1 MQEKLEA
8 EKEDK
13 LLAEQIKE
21 DIINERKNLIE
32 KKNKEKEK
40 ILKYQEINEKL
51 AKERMANVKKDDD
64 IIIEQEL
71 INPNSLSSNALKQ
84 RINKRA
90 LEQEMAGK
98 YLLKIYNSL
107 EKQNQDAY
115 IAEREKQEEKR
126 KLEIENADKK
136 RKLKMED
143 YRKAL
148 QDTLVKKILEK
159 EKQKK
164 EEDKYKQSL
173 EEYVQFLHKK
183 YREIQDENVLLIKNK
198 FKMEEDNDKLKLEI
212 MRGLTKIREGFTF
225 LAT

>member
-1 MQEKLEA
+1 
-8 EKEDK
+8 
-13 LLAEQIKE
+13 
-21 DIINERKNLIE
+21 
-32 KKNKEKEK
+32 
-40 ILKYQEINEKL
+40 
-51 AKERMANVKKDDD
+51 MANVKKDDD

-126 KLEIENADKK
+126 KLELENADKK

-173 EEYVQFLHKK
+173 EDEYAKYLKEENERKK
-183 YREIQDENVLLIKNK
+183 KEIEKYENYRKALAEQIKDNKLREIEKMKNK
-198 FKMEEDNDKLKLEI
+198 Y
-212 MRGLTKIREGFTF
+212 
-225 LAT
+225 